1 MRKERAE
8 GETYFLRKRNEMNFI
23 KINGSYRDEELIN
36 LSMVENIYK
45 ENKDLDW
52 KDRYG
57 IVFIIDDSSY
67 ETYFTEEIE
76 RDKYFE
82 ELEKKLTI

>member
-1 MRKERAE
+1 
-8 GETYFLRKRNEMNFI
+8 MNFI

>member
-1 MRKERAE
+1 VRKERAE